1 MSAAERV
8 VIRAIAAGG
17 DGVGTLADGR
27 TVFVPRSAPGD
38 DLELRDV
45 RRHARFARAT
55 IQRIAAPGPG
65 RVEAPCPHYDAD
77 GCGGCQ
83 LMHLD
88 AAAQL
93 AAKARIAGDAMRRI
107 AGLAVEDPPITAA
120 PASLGYRSKATFA
133 WRQGR
138 LGYHRLNAPDQVFAV
153 RRCLLLEP
161 ALDDVHQRLRT
172 VIDALPRDATH
183 VTLRR
188 DAAGTRHVIVRTSG
202 SRAWSDA
209 ATLATTLGADVV
221 VWWHPEGGAA
231 RAVAGSD
238 SPWPATVFEQVHP
251 AVADAVRRHAV
262 EMTVAGRTA
271 GDVAWDLYAGIGE
284 STVLLAGQGLR
295 VESVELDPRA
305 VALAERLGPAG
316 PRRLAGDV
324 ADRVGSLMPPG
335 VVLTNPPRTG
345 MAESVTRALAGCGAA
360 RIVYVSCDPGTLA
373 RDLKRLASHYRLA
386 DLRAWDQFPQ
396 TAHLE
401 CVAVLERR

>member
-8 VIRAIAAGG
+8 AIRAIAAGG

-38 DLELRDV
+38 ELELRDV

-55 IQRIAAPGPG
+55 ILRIDTPGPG

-77 GCGGCQ
+77 RCGGCQ

-88 AAAQL
+88 AATQL
-93 AAKARIAGDAMRRI
+93 AAKARIAGDAIRRI
-107 AGLAVEDPPITAA
+107 AGLSVEDPPITAA
-120 PASLGYRSKATFA
+120 PESLGYRSKVTFA
-133 WRQGR
+133 WRHGR
-138 LGYHRLNAPDQVFAV
+138 LGYHRLTAPDEVFAV
-153 RRCLLLEP
+153 HRCLLLEP
-161 ALDDVHQRLRT
+161 GLDDVHQRLRT
-172 VIDALPRDATH
+172 VLDALPDDATH

-202 SRAWSDA
+202 KRAWSNA
-209 ATLATTLGADVV
+209 APFAAALGRDVV
-221 VWWHPEGGAA
+221 TWWHPEGGAA

-251 AVADAVRRHAV
+251 AVATAVRRHAV
-262 EMTVAGRTA
+262 ERVADGRA
-271 GDVAWDLYAGIGE
+271 AAEVAWDLYAGIGE
-284 STVLLAGQGLR
+284 STALLAGQGFR
-295 VESVELDPRA
+295 VESVELNPRA
-305 VALAERLGPAG
+305 VALAERLGPTG

-324 ADRVGSLMPPG
+324 ADRIGALTPPG

-345 MAESVTRALAGCGAA
+345 MAEPVTRVLAGCGAA

-386 DLRAWDQFPQ
+386 DLGAWDQFPQ